1 MLTLIPSEIKSFF
14 AFRSNLMK
22 QTLIVMAASLI
33 VVLMNLG
40 CGSTN
45 QLAAEIIYD
54 ANTQVEAAK
63 EANAQ
68 NLAPQ
73 ELADA
78 EQMLA
83 RSEEVLNAGKGED
96 AYRLGMRAHL
106 KAKIAEAVAIANQME
121 AEASSSESKLVSKLQ
136 AAETAHRELEQAE
149 QELEKLQSTP
159 EAVK

>member
-1 MLTLIPSEIKSFF
+1 MVTLIPSEIKSFF
-14 AFRSNLMK
+14 VFRSNLMK
-22 QTLIVMAASLI
+22 RTLIMMAASLI

>member
-1 MLTLIPSEIKSFF
+1 
-14 AFRSNLMK
+14 MK
-22 QTLIVMAASLI
+22 QTLIMMAASLI

-106 KAKIAEAVAIANQME
+106 KAQIAEAVAIANQME
-121 AEASSSESKLVSKLQ
+121 AESSSSESELLSKLQ

-159 EAVK
+159 EDLK

>member
-1 MLTLIPSEIKSFF
+1 
-14 AFRSNLMK
+14 MK
-22 QTLIVMAASLI
+22 QTLIMMAASLI

-106 KAKIAEAVAIANQME
+106 KAKIAEAVAIANQIE
-121 AEASSSESKLVSKLQ
+121 AEASSSESELLSKLQ

>member
-1 MLTLIPSEIKSFF
+1 
-14 AFRSNLMK
+14 MK
-22 QTLIVMAASLI
+22 QTLIMMAASLI

-121 AEASSSESKLVSKLQ
+121 AEASSSESELLSKLQ

-159 EAVK
+159 DAVK

>member
-1 MLTLIPSEIKSFF
+1 MVTLIPSEIKSFF
-14 AFRSNLMK
+14 VFRSNLMK
-22 QTLIVMAASLI
+22 RTLIMMAASLI

-83 RSEEVLNAGKGED
+83 RSEEVLNAGKGEE

-121 AEASSSESKLVSKLQ
+121 AEASSSESELVSQLQ

>member
-1 MLTLIPSEIKSFF
+1 MVTLIPSEIKSFF
-14 AFRSNLMK
+14 VFRSNLMK
-22 QTLIVMAASLI
+22 RTLIMMAASLI

-106 KAKIAEAVAIANQME
+106 KAKIAEAVTIANQME
-121 AEASSSESKLVSKLQ
+121 AEASSSESELLSKLQ

-159 EAVK
+159 EDAR